1 MRALVRNF
9 FIIYLHTESL
19 LDPYQISLSPTIFLF
34 HSLPIPFSLA
44 FAHSLH
50 LFLSPFIFLSH
61 KLCLS
66 LFRTFSSSL
75 SLALSLSFV
84 HSPYHRFSLIF
95 LNLLLDLSLSLFQH
109 LCFNHSL
116 PISLIFLS
124 ILFIVSIHRRSI

>member
-44 FAHSLH
+44 FAHSLN
-50 LFLSPFIFLSH
+50 LFLSPFIFISH
-61 KLCLS
+61 KLC
-66 LFRTFSSSL
+66 L

-84 HSPYHRFSLIF
+84 QSPYHRFSLIF
-95 LNLLLDLSLSLFQH
+95 LNLLLDLSLPLFQH